1 MQTQSFEFNISKNNI
16 HFLYAITTLI
26 LFISRQLSYKS
37 YLILISFS
45 LFIH

>member
-1 MQTQSFEFNISKNNI
+1 MQAKRFELDISKNNI

-26 LFISRQLSYKS
+26 LFLSRHLSYKS